1 MHSEAAVSSPSAE
14 TRLPTQTFLL
24 PGQQFCI
31 GLPWEREGLPVH
43 GLPAALPKPPLAG
56 APLTLDATHL
66 DADPCAGIEI
76 GKCTV
81 IRRLSQGDAK
91 TLLAVREE
99 AGTSTLVQMR
109 RLDLPEHLLREIR
122 AHAGDA
128 KKWQHPNLARVFD
141 VESGDE
147 GIFWIS
153 ELASGATLAEL
164 AVAAKKAGRG
174 MPLGLALAAVYESA
188 LALNEL
194 HSRDQA
200 HGLIC
205 DASVALS
212 FDGTTRLL
220 DAGLFGCIARNA
232 SWGEVLQP
240 MGPYFAPE
248 QVLRG
253 YPPDPKCDVYSL
265 GVVLYECL
273 SGEKVRRGGFE
284 AQVKQASEAHWV
296 PPSSF
301 SVSLAPQLTQVVLK
315 ALSPDRAQR
324 YPDALSF
331 AKALREAAGD
341 FVWRTTQ
348 RSTFVSE
355 LFELRKR
362 REQVLLAALA
372 EYKKNPTRPSLP
384 LIKAASVEI
393 PIIEGIELEE
403 LLLPVLKP
411 APAPKPPGVASAKRL
426 PKVKRR
432 GGSLPAVTAF
442 VAGFSALFALG
453 SPVGLEL
460 LEPHAPQAAALIRS
474 LPPTPAQLAKVPYL
488 SSLYPAPPP
497 APAAEPLAAD
507 EGPSMSEEVLPP
519 PEAPALNPAALA
531 QSTVGMLAT
540 RLSFVSES
548 PQLTTDALL
557 SGAVHAVGAKPKVA
571 HKKAKSDSVPDAPWL
586 RHGRR

>member
-1 MHSEAAVSSPSAE
+1 LSNPSAE
-14 TRLPTQTFLL
+14 TRIPTQTFLL

-31 GLPWEREGLPVH
+31 GLPWEREGLPMH

-56 APLTLDATHL
+56 APLTLDATQL

-76 GKCTV
+76 GNCTV
-81 IRRLSQGDAK
+81 IRRLSPGDAK

-99 AGTSTLVQMR
+99 SGISTLVVMR

-122 AHAGDA
+122 AHAA
-128 KKWQHPNLARVFD
+128 SSKKWQHPNLARVFD

-174 MPLGLALAAVYESA
+174 MPLGLSLGAVYESA
-188 LALNEL
+188 LALQEL
-194 HSRDQA
+194 HGRDVA

-240 MGPYFAPE
+240 MAPYFAPE

-273 SGEKVRRGGFE
+273 SGEKVRRGGFD
-284 AQVKQASEAHWV
+284 AQVKQAEAAHWV

-301 SVSLAPQLTQVVLK
+301 SVSLAPALTQVVLK
-315 ALSPDRAQR
+315 ALSTDRAQR
-324 YPDALSF
+324 YPDAAAF
-331 AKALREAAGD
+331 AKALREAAGA
-341 FVWRTTQ
+341 FVWRTQQ
-348 RSTFVSE
+348 RSSFVSE

-393 PIIEGIELEE
+393 PIIEGIELAE
-403 LLLPVLKP
+403 LPDLPPPPPADALARPSARKLK
-411 APAPKPPGVASAKRL
+411 
-426 PKVKRR
+426 KVKRKK
-432 GGSLPAVTAF
+432 GSLPAVTAF
-442 VAGFSALFALG
+442 VASFSALFAVS

-460 LEPHAPQAAALIRS
+460 LEPRAPKVVETIRA
-474 LPPTPAQLAKVPYL
+474 LPPTPAQLARVPYL
-488 SSLYPAPPP
+488 SSLFPPP
-497 APAAEPLAAD
+497 APVAVLKRAERA
-507 EGPSMSEEVLPP
+507 GH
-519 PEAPALNPAALA
+519 
-531 QSTVGMLAT
+531 Q
-540 RLSFVSES
+540 
-548 PQLTTDALL
+548 
-557 SGAVHAVGAKPKVA
+557 
-571 HKKAKSDSVPDAPWL
+571 
-586 RHGRR
+586 